1 MVVCIWTM
9 EVDKGLT
16 LCTWCIFPDPLGSR
30 FINSQTR
37 RIPSCHSP
45 GMLHGSFQVFH
56 FRLVKNSVLRWTCRL
71 SNCAADLRSNDL
83 AMLQQTTN
91 QNIGCFR
98 FASNQTRN
106 LLLSLNSP
114 CDQLYQLPMEQRHK
128 HSSTLVFVHI
138 PPMASCLP
146 GAFRYLWIAAFHHRC
161 C

>member
-83 AMLQQTTN
+83 AV
-91 QNIGCFR
+91 
-98 FASNQTRN
+98 
-106 LLLSLNSP
+106 
-114 CDQLYQLPMEQRHK
+114 DDK
-128 HSSTLVFVHI
+128 
-138 PPMASCLP
+138 
-146 GAFRYLWIAAFHHRC
+146 
-161 C
+161 